1 MRNLELAALFYKIAD
16 LLEMQG
22 IKWKPQAYRRA
33 AKSLEALERD
43 IEELWKEGKLKEI
56 PGVGEGI
63 ERHID
68 EFLRTGKVRPF
79 EAVMR
84 KIPKGLDEL
93 MEIESIGPKKAFFL
107 YKRLKIKNLAD
118 LEAAVKRHKLENLP
132 GFGEKSEQNILKGI
146 GMYKSGHERMLLG
159 KALSIAEGI
168 VAELKK
174 NRGIERIAIAGSLRR
189 MKETIGDIDILATA
203 KNANAVMDAFV
214 NMQEVRDVLAK
225 GTTKTTVVLN
235 SGVQADVRV
244 LKDSEFGSAL
254 QYFTGNK
261 EHNIRLREIAIKRGL
276 KLSEYGLFE
285 KKTGKRIAGKTEE
298 GIYAKFGMK
307 YIEPELREDR
317 GELQAAMQ
325 NKLPKIIS
333 YGSAKGDFHVHS
345 SWSDGSEGIEEIAN
359 AAKNIGYE
367 WMCLTD
373 HSESERIAHG
383 MDEER
388 LLKQIA
394 EIRKINKKIKPFRI
408 LAGSEVDIKA
418 NGELDFSNDVL
429 KKLDVVVAA
438 VHSGFKSTKEQMT
451 SRVLNAISNKYV
463 KIIAH
468 PTGRLIGKREGY
480 EIDLERIFEAC
491 AKNKV
496 MPEINAYPERTD
508 LNDSNAKRAI
518 ELGCKIAIGTDAHS
532 IEQLHYMRLGIAMAR
547 RAWAKEKDV
556 ANTLGLREMEK
567 LLRLRE

>member
-79 EAVMR
+79 EAIMR

-118 LEAAVKRHKLENLP
+118 LEAAVKRHKLENLQ

>member
-118 LEAAVKRHKLENLP
+118 LEAAVKRHKLENLQ

-203 KNANAVMDAFV
+203 ENANAVMDAFV

-235 SGVQADVRV
+235 
-244 LKDSEFGSAL
+244 
-254 QYFTGNK
+254 
-261 EHNIRLREIAIKRGL
+261 
-276 KLSEYGLFE
+276 
-285 KKTGKRIAGKTEE
+285 
-298 GIYAKFGMK
+298 
-307 YIEPELREDR
+307 
-317 GELQAAMQ
+317 
-325 NKLPKIIS
+325 
-333 YGSAKGDFHVHS
+333 
-345 SWSDGSEGIEEIAN
+345 
-359 AAKNIGYE
+359 
-367 WMCLTD
+367 
-373 HSESERIAHG
+373 
-383 MDEER
+383 
-388 LLKQIA
+388 
-394 EIRKINKKIKPFRI
+394 
-408 LAGSEVDIKA
+408 
-418 NGELDFSNDVL
+418 
-429 KKLDVVVAA
+429 
-438 VHSGFKSTKEQMT
+438 
-451 SRVLNAISNKYV
+451 
-463 KIIAH
+463 
-468 PTGRLIGKREGY
+468 
-480 EIDLERIFEAC
+480 
-491 AKNKV
+491 
-496 MPEINAYPERTD
+496 
-508 LNDSNAKRAI
+508 
-518 ELGCKIAIGTDAHS
+518 
-532 IEQLHYMRLGIAMAR
+532 
-547 RAWAKEKDV
+547 
-556 ANTLGLREMEK
+556 
-567 LLRLRE
+567 

>member
-107 YKRLKIKNLAD
+107 YKKLKIKNLAD
-118 LEAAVKRHKLENLP
+118 LEAAVKRHKLENLQ

-146 GMYKSGHERMLLG
+146 GMYKRGHERMLLG

>member
-1 MRNLELAALFYKIAD
+1 MKNLELAALFYKIAD
-16 LLEMQG
+16 ILEMLG
-22 IKWKPQAYRRA
+22 VKWKPQAYRRA

-43 IEELWKEGKLKEI
+43 VAEFWKEGKLKEI

-63 ERHID
+63 ARHID
-68 EFLRTGKVRPF
+68 EYLRTGKIKPF
-79 EAVMR
+79 EAIMR

-93 MEIESIGPKKAFFL
+93 MEIGGIGPKKAFFL
-107 YKRLKIKNLAD
+107 YKRLKIKNLWD
-118 LEAAVKRHKLENLP
+118 LEAAVKKHRLEDLP
-132 GFGEKSEQNILKGI
+132 GFGEKSEQNILKGL
-146 GMYKSGHERMLLG
+146 GMYRSGHERMLLG
-159 KALSIAEGI
+159 KALSVAEEIA
-168 VAELKK
+168 AELKK

>member
-1 MRNLELAALFYKIAD
+1 MRNLEIAALFYKIAD

-22 IKWKPQAYRRA
+22 VKWKPQAYRRA

-43 IEELWKEGKLKEI
+43 VAELWKEGRLKEI

-63 ERHID
+63 ARHID
-68 EFLRTGKVRPF
+68 EYLRTGRVKPF
-79 EAVMR
+79 EAIMR

-93 MEIESIGPKKAFFL
+93 MEIEGIGPKKAFFL
-107 YKRLKIKNLAD
+107 YRKLKIKNLGD
-118 LEAAVKRHKLENLP
+118 LEAAVKKHKLENLP

-159 KALSIAEGI
+159 NALSIAEGI

-189 MKETIGDIDILATA
+189 MKETIGDIDILVTA
-203 KNANAVMDAFV
+203 KNADAVMDAFV
-214 NMQEVRDVLAK
+214 NMQDVRDVLAK

-244 LKDSEFGSAL
+244 LKNDEFGSAL

-261 EHNIRLREIAIKRGL
+261 EHNIKLREFAIKRGL

-298 GIYAKFGMK
+298 GIYAKFGMG

-317 GELQAAMQ
+317 GEIQAAMQ
-325 NKLPKIIS
+325 GKLPKIIG
-333 YGSAKGDFHVHS
+333 YGSAMGDFHVHS
-345 SWSDGSEGIEEIAN
+345 NWSDGSESIEEIAD
-359 AAKNIGYE
+359 AAKNRGYE
-367 WMCLTD
+367 WLCLTD
-373 HSESERIAHG
+373 HSFSERIARG

-388 LLKQIA
+388 LLKQIG
-394 EIRKINKKIKPFRI
+394 EIKRINKKMKNFRI

-418 NGELDFSNDVL
+418 NGELDFSDGIL
-429 KKLDVVVAA
+429 KKLDVAVAA
-438 VHSGFKSTKEQMT
+438 IHSGFKSTKEQIT
-451 SRVLNAISNKYV
+451 ERILHAINNKYV

-480 EIDLERIFEAC
+480 EIDLERVFGEC
-491 AKNKV
+491 AKRGV

-508 LNDSNAKRAI
+508 LNDANAKRAL
-518 ELGCKIAIGTDAHS
+518 ELGCRLAIGTDAHS
-532 IEQLHYMRLGIAMAR
+532 IGQLHYMRLGIAMAR
-547 RAWAKEKDV
+547 RAWAGEKDI
-556 ANTLGLREMEK
+556 ANTLNLKGIERLLKLRE
-567 LLRLRE
+567 

>member
-1 MRNLELAALFYKIAD
+1 MKNLEIASLFYKIAD
-16 LLEMQG
+16 LLEMQNV
-22 IKWKPQAYRRA
+22 KWKPQAYRRA
-33 AKSLEALERD
+33 AQSLEALERD
-43 IEELWKEGKLKEI
+43 IEELWKEGTLKEI

-63 ERHID
+63 ARHID
-68 EFLRTGKVRPF
+68 EFLRRGKIRPF
-79 EAVMR
+79 EAIMR
-84 KIPKGLDEL
+84 KIPKGLGEL

-107 YKRLKIKNLAD
+107 YKKLKIKNLGN
-118 LEAAVKRHKLENLP
+118 LEAAVKRHKLGGLP

-168 VAELKK
+168 VDELKK

-203 KNANAVMDAFV
+203 ENAEEVMDAFV
-214 NMQEVRDVLAK
+214 NMPDVRDVLAK

-261 EHNIRLREIAIKRGL
+261 EHNIKLREIAIKRGL

-285 KKTGKRIAGKTEE
+285 KKTGRRIAGKTEE
-298 GIYAKFGMK
+298 EIYAKFGMK

-325 NKLPKIIS
+325 GKLPKIIS

-345 SWSDGSEGIEEIAN
+345 NWSEGSEGIEEIAN

-367 WMCLTD
+367 WICLTD
-373 HSESERIAHG
+373 HSKSERIAHG
-383 MDEER
+383 LDEEKV
-388 LLKQIA
+388 LKQIA
-394 EIRKINKKIKPFRI
+394 EIRRINRKFRDFRI

-418 NGELDFSNDVL
+418 DGGLDFSNEIL
-429 KKLDVVVAA
+429 KKLDVVVVA
-438 VHSGFKSTKEQMT
+438 VHSGFKSAKGQMT
-451 SRVLNAISNKYV
+451 ARVLDGINNKYV

-480 EIDLERIFEAC
+480 EIDLERVFEAC
-491 AKNKV
+491 AKRGV

-508 LNDSNAKRAI
+508 LNDANAKRAI
-518 ELGCKIAIGTDAHS
+518 ELGCRLAIGTDAHS
-532 IEQLHYMRLGIAMAR
+532 IGQLHYMRLGIAMAR
-547 RAWAKEKDV
+547 RAWAGGKDI
-556 ANTLGLREMEK
+556 ANTLNLKEIENLLKLRE
-567 LLRLRE
+567 

>member
-107 YKRLKIKNLAD
+107 YKKLKIKNLAD
-118 LEAAVKRHKLENLP
+118 LEAAVKRHKLENLQ

-146 GMYKSGHERMLLG
+146 GMYKRGHERMLLG

-547 RAWAKEKDV
+547 RAWAKEKEGE
-556 ANTLGLREMEK
+556 NTLGLREMEK

>member
-118 LEAAVKRHKLENLP
+118 LEAAVKMHKLENLQ

>member
-107 YKRLKIKNLAD
+107 YKKLKIKNLAD
-118 LEAAVKRHKLENLP
+118 LEAAVKRHKLENLQ